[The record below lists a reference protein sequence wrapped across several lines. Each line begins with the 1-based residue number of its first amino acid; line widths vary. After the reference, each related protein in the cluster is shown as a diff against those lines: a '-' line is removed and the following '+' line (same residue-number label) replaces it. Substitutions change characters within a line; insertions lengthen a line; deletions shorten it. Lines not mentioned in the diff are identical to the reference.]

1 MQQAKE
7 IEPSVSGIFCL
18 FGKEFNKRD
27 VYYSL
32 KCQKL
37 KSPVGALFLFP
48 LFSISP
54 ETPM

>member
-7 IEPSVSGIFCL
+7 IEPNMSGIFCL
-18 FGKEFNKRD
+18 FGQEFNKHN
-27 VYYSL
+27 VYHSL

>member
-7 IEPSVSGIFCL
+7 IEPNISGIFCL
-18 FGKEFNKRD
+18 FGQEFNKRN